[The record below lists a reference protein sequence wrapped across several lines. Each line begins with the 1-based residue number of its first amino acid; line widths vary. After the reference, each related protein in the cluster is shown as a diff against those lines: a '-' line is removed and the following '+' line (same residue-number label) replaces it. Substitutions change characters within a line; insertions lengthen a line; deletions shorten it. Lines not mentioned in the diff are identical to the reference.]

1 MRKVMIIVLLIVM
14 AFSISAKADED
25 NTAFYSGTWI
35 ATNSLDNPKFALGIL
50 NLKTDHTGLYGI
62 EVFDGTSRTKDY
74 LAPITWTET
83 ESGLNI
89 FAGEELITQFDLLS
103 MCYIGQ
109 KEEGGHI
116 YFAKVYNADDV
127 MTKGFTL
134 HAGVYT
140 VGKDIPAGDWRFE
153 FQGTGTGEVCY
164 YKNEIEYSASISF
177 PEFDELL
184 GSYIGQMIVGK
195 LPLKDGNILVIK
207 GDMFAMP
214 VESLFP

>member
-1 MRKVMIIVLLIVM
+1 MKKVMLFILLIVIPLC
-14 AFSISAKADED
+14 ACGLAETD
-25 NTAFYSGTWI
+25 NTAFYAGTWI
-35 ATNSLDNPKFALGIL
+35 ATNSLDNPNFALGIL
-50 NLKTDHTGLYGI
+50 NLKTDHTGLYGL

-83 ESGLNI
+83 ESGLSI
-89 FAGEELITQFDLLS
+89 FAGEKLITQFDLLS

-109 KEEGGHI
+109 KEEEGHI
-116 YFAKVYNADDV
+116 YFAKVYNVNDV

-140 VGKDIPAGDWRFE
+140 VGKDLPAGDWRFE
-153 FQGTGTGEVCY
+153 YQGAVSGRVSVYT
-164 YKNEIEYSASISF
+164 NETEYTAKYSF
-177 PEFDELL
+177 SDFDQYLSPEF
-184 GSYIGQMIVGK
+184 GQTIVGK

>member
-1 MRKVMIIVLLIVM
+1 MKKGMLLILLIVIPLSVCGL
-14 AFSISAKADED
+14 AETD
-25 NTAFYSGTWI
+25 NTAFYAGTWI
-35 ATNSLDNPKFALGIL
+35 ATNSLDNPNFALGIL

-62 EVFDGTSRTKDY
+62 EVFDGTSRAKDY

-83 ESGLNI
+83 ESGLDI
-89 FAGEELITQFDLLS
+89 FAGEKLITQFDLLS

-109 KEEGGHI
+109 KEEEGHI
-116 YFAKVYNADDV
+116 YFAKVYNVNDV
-127 MTKGFTL
+127 MTKGFAL
-134 HAGVYT
+134 HAGIYT
-140 VGKDIPAGDWRFE
+140 VGKDLPAGDWRFE
-153 FQGTGTGEVCY
+153 YQGTGTGEVCF
-164 YKNEIEYSASISF
+164 YKNEIEYSATISF

-184 GSYIGQMIVGK
+184 GSYAGQTIIGK